1 MGTPRASCATPR
13 QPHGCFIVR
22 LFMKFH
28 VVAVG
33 HRMPAWVTAGFGEY
47 AKRMP
52 REAQLVLREIKPENR
67 GGGAAGAQAVERLL
81 AAEQRRIVAAVPAG
95 CRMVVL
101 DERGRNFSTRQLA
114 DNIAHWQRDGRDV
127 AFIIGSADG
136 TAAALR
142 KEADVLWSLSAL
154 TLPHA
159 LVRVVLAEQLYRA
172 VSILHNHPYHRD

>member
-1 MGTPRASCATPR
+1 MGAPRTPCTAPR
-13 QPHGCFIVR
+13 QPHGCFIVH

-33 HRMPAWVTAGFGEY
+33 HRMPAWVTAGFEEY

-52 REAQLVLREIKPENR
+52 REARLALREIKPESR
-67 GGGAAGAQAVERLL
+67 GGGATGAQAVERML
-81 AAEQRRIVAAVPAG
+81 AAEHRRIAAALPAG
-95 CRMVVL
+95 CRTVVL

-136 TAAALR
+136 TAAALK

-172 VSILHNHPYHRD
+172 VSILHNHPYHRE

>member
-1 MGTPRASCATPR
+1 
-13 QPHGCFIVR
+13 
-22 LFMKFH
+22 MKFH

-33 HRMPAWVTAGFGEY
+33 HRMPAWICAGFDDY

-52 REAQLVLREIKPENR
+52 REARLVLREIKPENR
-67 GGGAAGAQAVERLL
+67 GKGLAGEQSIARML
-81 AAEQRRIVAAVPAG
+81 AAEHRRILAALPAN
-95 CRMVVL
+95 CRRVVL

-114 DNIAHWQRDGRDV
+114 DNIARWQQDARDV

-136 TAAALR
+136 TAAALQ
-142 KEADVLWSLSAL
+142 KEADMLWSLSPL
-154 TLPHA
+154 TLPHG